1 MADQPAAAEMLR
13 IGLITGEYPPLQ
25 GGVGAFTQELA
36 RHLHALGHEIHVI
49 TKRAARPAPPS
60 AEGLGERP
68 VARPS
73 WRSLN
78 DPLELPY
85 GWLHPRARRWGWSDV
100 GMMAELALRY
110 DLDVVNIQYQAAAY
124 NMRSAAINLAAR
136 RLRGLATVVT
146 TFHDLRVPYL
156 FPKAGGLRQAAVRW
170 LATGGHG
177 VIVTNR
183 PDYEEVLSWGL
194 AEPTVRQIPIGSNIP
209 TTTVLPEAVAVVRR
223 RLGLRPADALLGYF
237 GFLNESKGADLLVQA
252 LAQLPPHVH
261 LVFIGGRTGDSDQAN
276 NQAFLEQL
284 DGLIERLG
292 LGERIHWSGYLD
304 DSAVS
309 EHLQASELMVL
320 PYRDGVSLRRG
331 TLMAALAHGQPV
343 VSTTPNGPVPELAHG
358 ENIWLVPPG
367 DVGGLA
373 SALHR
378 LLDDHPLRDRLGA
391 GALATAPLFSWER
404 IAADTATF
412 YTYLRH
418 R

>member
-1 MADQPAAAEMLR
+1 
-13 IGLITGEYPPLQ
+13 
-25 GGVGAFTQELA
+25 
-36 RHLHALGHEIHVI
+36 
-49 TKRAARPAPPS
+49 
-60 AEGLGERP
+60 
-68 VARPS
+68 
-73 WRSLN
+73 
-78 DPLELPY
+78 
-85 GWLHPRARRWGWSDV
+85 
-100 GMMAELALRY
+100 
-110 DLDVVNIQYQAAAY
+110 
-124 NMRSAAINLAAR
+124 
-136 RLRGLATVVT
+136 
-146 TFHDLRVPYL
+146 
-156 FPKAGGLRQAAVRW
+156 
-170 LATGGHG
+170 
-177 VIVTNR
+177 
-183 PDYEEVLSWGL
+183 VLSWGL

-292 LGERIHWSGYLD
+292 LGERVHWSGFLD

-309 EHLQASELMVL
+309 EHLQASDLMVL

-331 TLMAALAHGQPV
+331 TLMAALAHGRPV

-367 DVGGLA
+367 DVGGA
-373 SALHR
+373 GRRPHR

-391 GALATAPLFSWER
+391 GALATAPSSPGSALPQTPLRSTPTCAIANGARPSWP
-404 IAADTATF
+404 
-412 YTYLRH
+412 H
-418 R
+418 